1 MSKTLLMMLIFQVL
15 LLASCQQVA
24 KDSAANQKEEST
36 IDSLTSKDKTP
47 LTEENYASNSY
58 AEIGWE
64 LMQKEGFG
72 ALKLGMVNTA
82 LIKLLG
88 NPDSISTEVFWGA
101 DGAYHS
107 HWIYT
112 EKGIR
117 VGLTRVGDDASEN
130 ALKMMD
136 RISIYAPCEL
146 TTERGIGLNASIA
159 DVKQAY
165 KKAIESTELE
175 DDYLVAGSVYGGLI
189 FKFKNDRVEE
199 IFLGARA
206 E

>member
-1 MSKTLLMMLIFQVL
+1 MMLIFQVL
-15 LLASCQQVA
+15 LLASCQQIA
-24 KDSAANQKEEST
+24 KDSAANQKAEPA
-36 IDSLTSKDKTP
+36 IDSLESKGKTP
-47 LTEENYASNSY
+47 LAEENYRSNNY

-72 ALKLGMVNTA
+72 ALKLGMVNTG

-88 NPDSISTEVFWGA
+88 SPDSISTEVFWGA

-107 HWIYT
+107 HWIYI

-117 VGLTRVGDDASEN
+117 VGLSRIGEDSSKN
-130 ALKMMD
+130 SSKMMD

-146 TTERGIGLNASIA
+146 TTERGIGLNASIE

-165 KKAIESTELE
+165 KKAIESTDLQ